1 MSSRLGGQIWSGGGA
16 ETDGA
21 ETLEAHVRL
30 HITHPNRGPDS
41 PEGWTEDRIS
51 PVRAYLK

>member
-1 MSSRLGGQIWSGGGA
+1 MTSALDFYVIPPGRSDWSGGGA

-21 ETLEAHVRL
+21 EILEAHVRL

-41 PEGWTEDRIS
+41 P
-51 PVRAYLK
+51 